1 MGKKIKTSEEKD
13 LEVRRDIFWRTFY
26 LMFFVCAIIYG
37 FLSNYHLDNSTFTI
51 ALVILWFAGVL
62 FLPGYFYNLGWV
74 KEQYDIFQNKKWQ
87 TATDEKERAKAKLY
101 YNLVMFFML
110 SVFGWIASGIIAEFV
125 FHKNDTA
132 KTIMQIVFILAA
144 LGFSIWLTE
153 NKSKQHKSE
162 QSENRS

>member
-1 MGKKIKTSEEKD
+1 MSKKIKTSEEKD
-13 LEVRRDIFWRTFY
+13 LEVRKDLFWRTFF
-26 LMFFVCAIIYG
+26 LMFFVGSFAYG
-37 FLSNYHLDNSTFTI
+37 FLVKHHLDTPTFTI
-51 ALVILWFAGVL
+51 ALAVLWFAGVL

-74 KEQYDIFQNKKWQ
+74 KDQYDIFQNKKWQ
-87 TATDEKERAKAKLY
+87 TASDEKERAKAKLY

-110 SVFGWIASGIIAEFV
+110 SFFGWIASGVIAEFV

-153 NKSKQHKSE
+153 AKSKQQKSD
-162 QSENRS
+162 QSE

>member
-1 MGKKIKTSEEKD
+1 MSKKIKTSEEKD

-26 LMFFVCAIIYG
+26 LLFFVCAVIYG
-37 FLSNYHLDNSTFTI
+37 FLSKYHLDNSTVTI

-87 TATDEKERAKAKLY
+87 TAADEKERAKAKAY
-101 YNLVMFFML
+101 YNLVIFFML
-110 SVFGWIASGIIAEFV
+110 SFFGWIASGVIAEFV
-125 FHKNDTA
+125 FNKNN
-132 KTIMQIVFILAA
+132 TIRMVIEIVFILAA

-153 NKSKQHKSE
+153 KKSKQQKSE
-162 QSENRS
+162 Q

>member
-1 MGKKIKTSEEKD
+1 MSKKNKTEQEKD
-13 LEVRRDIFWRTFY
+13 LEVRKDIFWRTFY
-26 LMFFVCAIIYG
+26 LMFFLAAIIYG

-110 SVFGWIASGIIAEFV
+110 SVFGWIASGVIAEFA
-125 FHKNDTA
+125 FNKNN
-132 KTIMQIVFILAA
+132 TIRMVIEVAFILAA
-144 LGFSIWLTE
+144 LVFSIWLTE
-153 NKSKQHKSE
+153 KKSKQPKNE
-162 QSENRS
+162 QQ

>member
-110 SVFGWIASGIIAEFV
+110 SVFGWIASGVIAEFV
-125 FHKNDTA
+125 FNKNN
-132 KTIMQIVFILAA
+132 TIRMVIEAVFILAA
-144 LGFSIWLTE
+144 LVFSIWLTE
-153 NKSKQHKSE
+153 KKSKQPK
-162 QSENRS
+162 QSE